1 MARLAY
7 NLLLWLALPLVLA
20 RLAWRARRQPGYL
33 EHLAERFGAAPPM
46 AGSPVI
52 WVHAVSVGETRAAAP
67 LLARLREDH
76 PGASILLTHMT
87 PTGRATGRE
96 LFGDTVTQSWLPWDH
111 GPFVRRFLARAKPD
125 FGVLL
130 ETEIWPNL
138 LAECHARG
146 VPVYLV
152 NARLSARSAAGYA
165 RLASLTREALGH
177 LAGIAAQ
184 TAGDAGRL
192 EALGARDVA
201 VTGNIK
207 FDLAVPADTASR
219 GEELR
224 ALFGRSRRVW
234 VVGSTREGEEALLVD
249 AVEAAQPPEDV
260 LVVVVPRHP
269 QRFDAVAGLLASR
282 GRPLARRSLGAPV
295 PAQARYALGDS
306 MGEMLAYYAA
316 ADVVFVGGSLKP
328 YGGQNL
334 IEPCAV
340 GRPVIFGPSTFNFE
354 SAAEAALA
362 EGAGLRARDAAEA
375 VAMALALLGD
385 AARRADMGARAS
397 GFAQANRGALERL
410 GEWLAPRLAAT
421 RGPARGWP
429 ARGRLP

>member
-20 RLAWRARRQPGYL
+20 RLAWRARRQRGYL
-33 EHLAERFGAAPPM
+33 GHLAERFGAAPAM
-46 AGSPVI
+46 SGSPVI

-76 PGASILLTHMT
+76 PGAGILLTHMT

-96 LFGDTVTQSWLPWDH
+96 LFGDSVTQSWLPWDH
-111 GPFVRRFLARAKPD
+111 GPFVRRFLARANPR

-165 RLASLTREALGH
+165 RLASLTREALGN

-184 TAGDAGRL
+184 TAADAGRL

-207 FDLAVPADTASR
+207 FDLAVPGDTAAR
-219 GEELR
+219 GAALR
-224 ALFGRSRRVW
+224 ALFGRSRRVL
-234 VVGSTREGEEALLVD
+234 VVGSTREGEEALIVQ
-249 AVEAAQPPEDV
+249 AVEAARPPEDV
-260 LVVVVPRHP
+260 LVVIVPRHP
-269 QRFDAVAGLLASR
+269 QRFDAVAELLAAR
-282 GRPLARRSLGAPV
+282 GRPVARRSLGAPV

-375 VAMALALLGD
+375 VAMALALLDD
-385 AARRADMGARAS
+385 AGRRAGMGERAA
-397 GFAQANRGALERL
+397 GFAQSNRGALERL
-410 GEWLAPRLAAT
+410 GAWLAPRLSAIRA
-421 RGPARGWP
+421 PARGSP
-429 ARGRLP
+429 ARDRPP

>member
-7 NLLLWLALPLVLA
+7 SILLWLALPVVLA

-33 EHLAERFGAAPPM
+33 EHLGERFGAIAVP
-46 AGSPVI
+46 GGGPVI
-52 WVHAVSVGETRAAAP
+52 WVHAVSVGETRAAEP
-67 LLARLREDH
+67 LLAHLRRDH
-76 PGASILLTHMT
+76 PAASILLTHMT
-87 PTGRATGRE
+87 PTGRATGQE
-96 LFGDTVTQSWLPWDH
+96 IFGESVTQAWLPWDH
-111 GPFVRRFLARAKPD
+111 GFAVRRFLDRARPA

-138 LAECHARG
+138 LAECHARAI
-146 VPVYLV
+146 PVFLV

-165 RLASLTREALGH
+165 RAASLTGQALSH
-177 LAGIAAQ
+177 LAGVAAQ
-184 TAGDAGRL
+184 TAQDAARL

-207 FDLAVPADTASR
+207 FDLAVPEDIDAR
-219 GEELR
+219 GLELR
-224 ALFGRSRRVW
+224 AMFGIGRRIW
-234 VVGSTREGEEALLVD
+234 VAGSTRDGEEALLVE
-249 AVEAAQPPEDV
+249 AIEAANPPPDV

-269 QRFDAVAGLLASR
+269 QRFEEVASLLARR
-282 GRPLARRSLGAPV
+282 GGPVARRSLGQPV
-295 PAQARYALGDS
+295 PVGARYALGDS

-340 GRPVIFGPSTFNFE
+340 GRPVIFGPHTFNFE

-362 EGAGLRARDAAEA
+362 EGAGIRVPDAPAA
-375 VAMALALLGD
+375 IAAALALLGD
-385 AARRADMGARAS
+385 PARLSDMGRHAERFARS
-397 GFAQANRGALERL
+397 NRGALDRL
-410 GEWLAPRLAAT
+410 GAWLAFRLAAS
-421 RGPARGWP
+421 RDPARG
-429 ARGRLP
+429 

>member
-33 EHLAERFGAAPPM
+33 RHLAQRFGAAPRMDGP
-46 AGSPVI
+46 AVI

-76 PGASILLTHMT
+76 PGATILLTHMT

-96 LFGDTVTQSWLPWDH
+96 LFGDTVAQSWLPWDH
-111 GPFVRRFLARAKPD
+111 GPFVRRFLDRARPD

-146 VPVYLV
+146 IPVFLV

-165 RLASLTREALGH
+165 RLASLTRAALGH
-177 LAGIAAQ
+177 LSGIAAQ
-184 TAGDAGRL
+184 TAEDAARL

-207 FDLAVPADTASR
+207 FDLAVPQDTPTR
-219 GEELR
+219 GEALR
-224 ALFGRSRRVW
+224 GLFGRSRRVW
-234 VVGSTREGEEALLVD
+234 VAGSTRDGEEALLLA
-249 AVEAAQPPEDV
+249 AVEAAGLPPDV
-260 LVVVVPRHP
+260 LVVIVPRHP
-269 QRFDAVAGLLASR
+269 QRFDEVAALLASR
-282 GRPLARRSLGAPV
+282 GGPVARRSQGSPV
-295 PAQARYALGDS
+295 PGDARYALGDT

-316 ADVVFVGGSLKP
+316 ADVVLVGGSLKP

-334 IEPCAV
+334 IEACAV
-340 GRPVIFGPSTFNFE
+340 GRPVIFGPHTFNFE

-362 EGAGLRARDAAEA
+362 EGAGLRARDAAHA
-375 VAMALALLGD
+375 VALAAALLEDGE
-385 AARRADMGARAS
+385 RRAAMGRRAEAFAR
-397 GFAQANRGALERL
+397 ANRGAMQRL
-410 GEWLAPRLAAT
+410 AAWLAPRL
-421 RGPARGWP
+421 PARP
-429 ARGRLP
+429 GRAPG

>member
-1 MARLAY
+1 MAHLAY
-7 NLLLWLALPLVLA
+7 SVLLWLALPLVLV

-33 EHLAERFGAAPPM
+33 ERLGERFGAAPRM
-46 AGSPVI
+46 SGAPVI
-52 WVHAVSVGETRAAAP
+52 WIHAVSVGETRAAAP
-67 LLARLREDH
+67 LLARLRHDH
-76 PGASILLTHMT
+76 PRATILLTHMT

-96 LFGDTVTQSWLPWDH
+96 LFGDSVTQSWLPWDH
-111 GPFVRRFLARAKPD
+111 GPFVRRFLRHARPD

-138 LAECHARG
+138 LAECRARG
-146 VPVYLV
+146 IPVFLV

-165 RLASLTREALGH
+165 RLASLAREALGN

-184 TAGDAGRL
+184 TAADAGRL

-207 FDLAVPADTASR
+207 FDLAVPEDTLAR
-219 GEELR
+219 GEALR

-234 VVGSTREGEEALLVD
+234 VAGSTREGEEELIVE
-249 AVEAAQPPEDV
+249 AVEAAAPPGDI
-260 LVVVVPRHP
+260 LVVIVPRHP
-269 QRFDAVAGLLASR
+269 QRFEAVAGLLAAR
-282 GRPLARRSLGAPV
+282 GRPVARRSHGKPV
-295 PAQARYALGDS
+295 PPEARYVVGDS

-316 ADVVFVGGSLKP
+316 ADVVLVGGSLGP
-328 YGGQNL
+328 HGGQNL

-340 GRPVIFGPSTFNFE
+340 GRPVIFGPHTFNFE
-354 SAAEAALA
+354 NAAEAALA

-375 VAMALALLGD
+375 VAMALALLDDPG
-385 AARRADMGARAS
+385 RRAEMGRRAAH
-397 GFAQANRGALERL
+397 FAQSNRGAAGRL
-410 GEWLAPRLAAT
+410 ADWLAARLAAS

-429 ARGRLP
+429 APGPPP

>member
-1 MARLAY
+1 MMARFAY
-7 NLLLWLALPLVLA
+7 SALLWIALPFVLA

-33 EHLAERFGAAPPM
+33 ERLGERFGAAPRT
-46 AGSPVI
+46 AGNPVI

-67 LLARLREDH
+67 LVALLRHDH

-96 LFGDTVTQSWLPWDH
+96 IFGETVTQAWLPWDH
-111 GPFVRRFLARAKPD
+111 GFAVRRFLERARPA

-146 VPVYLV
+146 IPVFLV
-152 NARLSARSAAGYA
+152 NARLSARSAAGYGRVA
-165 RLASLTREALGH
+165 RLTREALGN
-177 LAGIAAQ
+177 LAGVAAQ
-184 TAGDAGRL
+184 TEEDALRL
-192 EALGARDVA
+192 EALGAREVA

-207 FDLAVPADTASR
+207 FDLAVPGDIAAR
-219 GEELR
+219 AAHLR
-224 ALFGRSRRVW
+224 ALFGAGRRVW
-234 VVGSTREGEEALLVD
+234 VAGSTRDGEEALLLE
-249 AVEAAQPPEDV
+249 AIEAAGLPADV

-269 QRFDAVAGLLASR
+269 QRFEEVAQLLASR
-282 GRPLARRSLGAPV
+282 GNAVARRSLGQPV
-295 PAQARYALGDS
+295 PAGARFALGDS

-334 IEPCAV
+334 IEACAV
-340 GRPVIFGPSTFNFE
+340 GRPVIFGPHTFNFE

-362 EGAGLRARDAAEA
+362 EGAGLRARDAREA
-375 VAMALALLGD
+375 VAMALALLD
-385 AARRADMGARAS
+385 DPARRAQLGRRAEQ
-397 GFAQANRGALERL
+397 FAQSSRGALGRL
-410 GEWLAPRLAAT
+410 GAWLAARVAAS
-421 RGPARGWP
+421 RG
-429 ARGRLP
+429 